1 MFKDIYT
8 SSSVLPRIFVL
19 HSNKTCPRYTLHST
33 LDQLKENIRRD
44 NLEMIK
50 KVLKEMLN
58 KANRR
63 VINLEGISK
72 PWAQC
77 YQTEQYSF

>member
-1 MFKDIYT
+1 MFAKY
-8 SSSVLPRIFVL
+8 PG
-19 HSNKTCPRYTLHST
+19 
-33 LDQLKENIRRD
+33 NISQSPGFTR
-44 NLEMIK
+44 NILEMIK